1 MGERSDADFMG
12 RAIRV
17 AETARFTSA
26 PNPWVG
32 AVVVNG
38 AKVFEGATEPP
49 GGPHAEIKAI
59 EAAGDVARGAELFT
73 TLEPCGHQG
82 RTGPCTEAI
91 IAAGIERVV
100 IGVEDPDPQVK
111 GQGIE
116 QLRAAGIKVDVGIGS
131 GQIKRQLEP
140 YLHQRRTGR
149 PFVVVKLAASLD
161 GRTAAPDGTSKWITG
176 EVARADVHR
185 LRALSDAVLVG
196 AGTIRADN
204 PRLNVRDFV
213 PPDGIPVAEVQP
225 RRIVLGKVPADARVQ
240 PCTEMAGDLGELL
253 DQLGREGVLQLL
265 VEGGPHVAGS
275 FHRAGLVDSYIVYL
289 APTLFGGDD
298 SLGIFTGKGAPT
310 TDDVWRG
317 RIVETLRV
325 GQDLRIEVRP

>member
-32 AVVVNG
+32 AVLVNG
-38 AKVFEGATEPP
+38 AQIFEGATEPP
-49 GGPHAEIKAI
+49 GGPHAEVQAI
-59 EAAGDVARGAELFT
+59 AAAGAAARGAELFT
-73 TLEPCGHQG
+73 TLEPCAHQG

-91 IAAGIERVV
+91 IAAGIARVV
-100 IGVEDPDPQVK
+100 VGVEDPDPVVK
-111 GQGIE
+111 GEGIAK
-116 QLRAAGIKVDVGIGS
+116 LRAAGIRVDVGAGS
-131 GQIKRQLEP
+131 AQIKRQLEP

-213 PPDGIPVAEVQP
+213 PPDGIPVADVQP

-240 PCTEMAGDLGELL
+240 PCTEMSGDLGALL
-253 DQLGREGVLQLL
+253 DQLGQEGVLQLL

-298 SLGIFTGKGAPT
+298 SLGIFTGKGAAT

-317 RIVETLRV
+317 RIVDTVRV

>member
-1 MGERSDADFMG
+1 MG

-38 AKVFEGATEPP
+38 AQVFEGATEPP
-49 GGPHAEIKAI
+49 GGAHAEVKAI
-59 EAAGDVARGAELFT
+59 AAAGDATQGAELFS
-73 TLEPCGHQG
+73 TLEPCGHHG

-116 QLRAAGIKVDVGIGS
+116 RLRAAGIRVDVGIGS

-213 PPDGIPVAEVQP
+213 PPDGVPVADVQP

-298 SLGIFTGKGAPT
+298 SLGIFTGKGAAT

-325 GQDLRIEVRP
+325 GHDLRIEVRP